1 MSAPGYDVKSAAAS
15 IDPMTPVSQL
25 VLERPGT
32 AKAFELFG
40 IDYCCD
46 GARSLAEACKVGNL
60 SLDAVVAELVKSP
73 STAPAVDWRRH
84 SLTELA
90 DYIVEKHH
98 RFTQAEIGRLSD
110 LITKVAGVH
119 GRNHPELVSVQTA
132 FAALAEELRQHMSK
146 EEDLLF
152 PYVKELEET
161 ARTKKRTPDSPFGS
175 VQNPV
180 AVMIM
185 EHEASG
191 QALEK
196 IRVLTGNYSAPSDA
210 CASYR
215 TLYEALPLFAADLHQ
230 HIHLENNI
238 LFPRAIQ
245 LENDPN
251 AVAV

>member
-1 MSAPGYDVKSAAAS
+1 MPTLGYDAKTAGAS
-15 IDPMTPVSQL
+15 IDPLTPVNQL

-46 GARSLAEACKVGNL
+46 GARPLAEACKSAKL
-60 SLDAVVAELVKSP
+60 SLEAVLAELVKSP
-73 STAPAVDWRRH
+73 SAAPEGDWRSH
-84 SLTELA
+84 SITELA
-90 DYIVEKHH
+90 NYIVEKHH
-98 RFTQAEIGRLSD
+98 VFTRAEITRLSD
-110 LITKVAGVH
+110 LIRKVVSVH
-119 GRNHPELVSVQTA
+119 SRNHPELLSVQTA
-132 FAALAEELRQHMSK
+132 FGALTEELRQHMSK

-152 PYVKELEET
+152 PYVKELEES
-161 ARTKKRTPDSPFGS
+161 ARTKKRAPDSPFGS

-196 IRVLTGNYSAPSDA
+196 IRALTGNYSAPSDA

-215 TLYEALPLFAADLHQ
+215 ALYEALPLFAADLHQ

-245 LENDPN
+245 MENDPN